1 MKNLKKSRLPLPL
14 AMTSVSKFLV
24 IAPRNQDILSHSQVK
39 WLFSILISRTFIET
53 GLFFIARYL
62 NNFKFPPKKSSQN
75 ILTKNFQ
82 KIPPKNQ
89 KKIHIGSQKI
99 RKILKISNPLHRT
112 CRPKTLSGLFCN
124 PVYLN
129 VLA

>member
-24 IAPRNQDILSHSQVK
+24 IAPRNHDILSHSQVK
-39 WLFSILISRTFIET
+39 WLFSILISWTFIET

-62 NNFKFPPKKSSQN
+62 NNFKFPPKKSSQ
-75 ILTKNFQ
+75 IISKKF
-82 KIPPKNQ
+82 PPKNQ

-99 RKILKISNPLHRT
+99 CKILKISNPLHRT
-112 CRPKTLSGLFCN
+112 CRPKTLSGLFCK